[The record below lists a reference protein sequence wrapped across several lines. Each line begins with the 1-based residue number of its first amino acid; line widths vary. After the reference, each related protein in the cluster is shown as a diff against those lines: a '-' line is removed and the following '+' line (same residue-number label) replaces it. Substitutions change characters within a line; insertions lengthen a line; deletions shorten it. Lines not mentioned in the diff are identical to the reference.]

1 MNEREKKYDDDD
13 VGNDDD
19 NDKLCLDDKL
29 ELMDQE

>member
-1 MNEREKKYDDDD
+1 MNEREKKYDDD